1 MVDAL
6 GGHTAA
12 QNTLGAEGLRD
23 GDALSSTTL
32 SNLLQGLRGNGIIRL
47 QDTAYG
53 STRNAVNNQPGAV
66 VRNTTHT
73 LNVQGGYVVL
83 DGVLYEFGG
92 GPGGSVTVTIGSG
105 NLGVTGTPLAASG
118 EQSMYV
124 VYLASQ
130 GGMARIHVDGG
141 SPVQTSTGLYPQ
153 LPSQF
158 LIDYDTGGSI
168 LNDQVV
174 ALATL
179 RCSFNAGGGTHKIDV
194 QEVNDKRIFT
204 RSNPIYMTPL
214 SSGTIVTDGSE
225 LSQISKG
232 AAEGINTAAQLNALF
247 SGNEAGVLGNNT
259 NGSTKIDVG
268 ALWMSTGRSGTSLG
282 YGPGDGVDRSS
293 NRMNDDLFF
302 AGQNNNETGVIT
314 KRLFTEGV
322 AAPTGAL
329 STASYTISSHGDK
342 WFIFAPANGATITL
356 NPEKSGSTYLFP
368 EGHVIEVCNSA
379 AANGGNI
386 VFDSTG
392 LNTTL
397 LPDQRATFIFE
408 GSTWLRCDY
417 QAAISTMAFTTLTD
431 TPSSLGSAGQH
442 IRVNSGGTAFEFID
456 SPTLTT
462 EEVQDVVGGMFSGNT
477 ETDITATYQDSDGT
491 IDLVVAEQRTDAQV
505 KDLAGA
511 LFTGNTETFITA
523 TYQTSDDTV
532 DLVVPVHDEDDLSS
546 NSATHLATQQSI
558 KAYVDTQV
566 SNVID
571 SAPGAL
577 DTLNELAAAINDD
590 ASFHTTITT
599 ALSNRVR
606 VDTAS
611 QGLTSTQKSNA
622 RTNMGLGTLS
632 TLSAVDISD
641 NTNLS
646 VSSPLSLTGDTL
658 SIANIPFGSLHADAY
673 QTSSESFANN
683 DTSLMTSAAIEDKI
697 LSYGYSTTTGTVTS
711 VATGTG
717 LTGGSITSSGT
728 ISLSHLGLENLS
740 DPNADRI
747 LFWDDSAGVLKFL
760 TAGSNLAFSGTTL
773 NATNTNQLTTF
784 TIRDDD
790 NDAKTIAQGKFIK
803 FVSATGTA
811 GTNWSGAGTTGD
823 PFVMTITNPDTQLTG
838 AQVKDF
844 AGAMFTGNTETFITA
859 TYQTSDDTVDLVVPV
874 LDEDNMASNSAS
886 HLATQQS
893 IKSYVDTEVSNLI
906 ASAPGTLDTLNEL
919 AAAINDDASFHTTMT
934 TALGNRLRVDTAS
947 QGLTGTQKSNA
958 RTNLG
963 LGSMALLSSIDISD
977 NTNLAAGTGID
988 LTGDTVSVDV
998 SDFMTNGSNNRLVT
1012 ATGTDAMNAEA
1023 NLTFDGS
1030 ASNTNLIT
1038 QGSGSPILSV
1048 QTTATSGQQA
1058 NILLH
1063 GARNAENT
1071 IGQITFS
1078 NNDNSGTDT
1087 GTYSAA
1093 RVLAYND
1100 GGNLAGGLKF
1110 QTTPSGS
1117 STTLATA
1124 MTITENSRVGILTET
1139 PEAELHV
1146 EGSLAV
1152 AYALAHAGQ
1161 TGQNRLIFGN
1171 NTQTFQTAGTDR
1183 VTIASNGKVGIGT
1196 TSPQTPLHVVGN
1208 VMITN
1213 TDSDNTVKDSRIL
1226 GRTYTNNDYNLIY
1239 GYADAT
1245 TNRLYLGG
1253 GTGTGEPATDIRFYT
1268 AALNADTDASGTEA
1282 MRVTSAGRLGIGDTT
1297 PSYKLDVAGDI
1308 NLTGDLRQNGNVI
1321 TTHDLY
1327 NNEITLSAGTGLT
1340 GGGAFTL
1347 NQQSDETLTFNVA
1360 GLTVSELAAGSLQ
1373 TSSESFA
1380 DNDTSLMTSA
1390 AIQDKIESYG
1400 YSTTTGDITN
1410 VSAGVGISGGGG
1422 SGSVTLTL
1430 DMSELPDMTQAVV
1443 SSEDELIILD
1453 NGADKRKLISEIPLS
1468 AFNNDSG
1475 FITNNYAGDFT
1486 AQRLNLER
1494 SSGYSSIEMGGPS
1507 GAFIDMKNPFSD
1519 DFDVRFITSGT
1530 NLDIITANAASPIQL
1545 KTQGTT
1551 RVKIED
1557 AQVYFQGK
1565 VGIGTT
1571 SPSHKLQVTGGDLFV
1586 QNNDIH
1592 ISQGAYKIKNASD
1605 GTQALSFPS
1614 DGNFAIENVD
1624 VAIGSTTPRALLD
1637 VTATNNPTIL
1647 LNSRDAAHAAGDKIG
1662 SLLFY
1667 NNEDSSG
1674 ETGSRVGAGVRFVA
1688 TDAYGRGNLELTS
1701 GTSDPMGSYNAAEV
1715 YTDNSI
1721 ARLKI
1726 NSDTGH
1732 ISLPIDSQ
1740 KLYFGAD
1747 NDMFINHSG
1756 SEGLIQNDTG
1766 LLNIDGQ
1773 TGIYFDVNGSNNFRI
1788 MSDHV
1793 LTFRDLR
1800 LMAQTE
1806 ARFYDEN
1813 NNHYV
1818 GFESPDDSAYS
1829 ANVIWKL
1836 PPADGSNGH
1845 VLQTDGAGNL
1855 SFAAA
1860 SGGGGAVSAVANGS
1874 NNRIATFSSADALN
1888 GESALTFDGT
1898 ILGLTGNQTI
1908 DHNATDS
1915 SVDNDFGLFIDHDST
1930 GSTATGGDRE
1940 QGGLYVNAVSNAT
1953 GGDLSDEHRL
1963 YGVWSDTR
1971 ISASGDADAVYAI
1984 YGYAEDQRNGTS
1996 GMTNISAMAGVYGV
2010 SASDG
2015 TNAAPTVSA
2024 MYGTYGYVSIQDT
2037 GTVSNTHGT
2046 RGLTVVSG
2054 NRAANINNLRGLSGE
2069 VDIGGSR
2076 TGGDITINWARV
2088 VESVFDHNVTDA
2100 SGDSAVVNEG
2110 FLYYGDYA
2118 VSQSDQVTTKWGLYI
2133 NDEDKNYI
2141 SGKLGIGTT
2150 APDAPLHVE
2159 HSTGVIAKMGE
2170 GNVPTQMTFADA
2182 RASVGYHGD
2191 ALNLQS
2197 GSGNKSIKFC
2207 VNNGTWGSGEAAR
2220 FDTSGN
2226 FGIGTTSPSA
2236 KLHVDRGSLAA
2247 ASLTF
2252 GASAGQIFTNENSE
2266 FAFGLH
2272 NASPYPLYIQ
2282 GRTHTDGARQIVLN
2296 PLGGNVGIGALDAD
2310 DAPLHVKSAANDL
2323 AIFESTDANAGI
2335 KIDTPDDGYSV
2346 VFFAEGGTNKWSLG
2360 KLANNSDKFS
2370 IYDEVNTEARVIV
2383 DASGKVGINNTSPT
2397 AHLDVTVVGTNNTTS
2412 GIAFG
2417 DSAGKGYLAAGSSF
2431 ISVATNDGTTRLAI
2445 DNGGTNEGNVGIG
2458 TTTPSTE
2465 LEVAGTITVTGND
2478 KSITFDG
2485 GNKVIGDHSN
2495 DGLQIR
2501 TEDTDPI
2508 VFKTNGNNT
2517 RMSIEGDGK
2526 VGIGTVTP
2534 ENRFQI
2540 NHTGAD
2546 ADNGM
2551 MIVRADT
2558 STAGGDLLGGIGFDS
2573 VDGNDPSSVLE
2584 ASAGMAAYAAEAH
2597 GSGDKGGTL
2606 TFFTSPIDQNDDTAA
2621 VERMRIKAGGAIMFQ
2636 DDNPLKTIRVHADTN
2651 SSPTPRIELM
2661 RGTHDTWGS
2670 GDNYNDWR
2678 IENANDLIFYAGTSS
2693 ISSGAATE
2701 RFRIHSDADGITVA
2715 GNVKSDSKSSF
2726 NTMQKYYYQR
2736 TSMGSGT
2743 VDLRVPPGGDGTVN
2757 PNGYPMPRAGK
2768 VMALSLH
2775 YYAGS
2780 ITTNSGTDTWR
2791 IRKFSGGS
2799 ETTLDVDVARTSLSN
2814 PTGTNY
2820 TTTVELAS
2828 PLTVAADDILLIK
2841 RQTSGGS
2848 VTHVSGI
2855 LYVAFDL

>member
-32 SNLLQGLRGNGIIRL
+32 SNLLQGLRGNGIVRL

-66 VRNTTHT
+66 VRASTHT
-73 LNVQGGYVVL
+73 LTVQGGYAVL
-83 DGVLYEFGG
+83 DGVLYEFAG
-92 GPGGSVTVTIGSG
+92 GPGGTATVTIGSHG
-105 NLGVTGTPLAASG
+105 TGTALAASG

-124 VYLASQ
+124 VYVASQ
-130 GGMARIHVDGG
+130 GGQAKIHVDGG

-153 LPSQF
+153 APSQF
-158 LIDYDTGGSI
+158 LVDYDTGGSI

-179 RCSFNAGGGTHKIDV
+179 RCSYNAGGGTHKVDV

-225 LSQISKG
+225 LSQISRG

-247 SGNEAGVLGNNT
+247 SGNEAGVLGNNA

-322 AAPTGAL
+322 AAPTGTL

-477 ETDITATYQDSDGT
+477 ETNITATYQDSDGT
-491 IDLVVAEQRTDAQV
+491 VDLVVAEQRTDAQV

-532 DLVVPVHDEDDLSS
+532 DLVVPVHDEDNMSS
-546 NSATHLATQQSI
+546 DSATHLATQQSI

-566 SNVID
+566 AGVID

-590 ASFHTTITT
+590 ASFHTTVTT

-611 QGLTSTQKSNA
+611 QGLTTTQKSNA
-622 RTNMGLGTLS
+622 RTNMGLGTMS
-632 TLSAVDISD
+632 TLSAIDISA
-641 NTNLS
+641 NTNLTATAAS
-646 VSSPLSLTGDTL
+646 GIALTGDTL
-658 SIANIPFGSLHADAY
+658 ALADIPFTSLHADVY

-717 LTGGSITSSGT
+717 LTGGAITGSGT

-790 NDAKTIAQGKFIK
+790 DDAKTIEQGKFIK

-893 IKSYVDTEVSNLI
+893 IKSYVDTEVSGLI
-906 ASAPGTLDTLNEL
+906 DSAPGTLDTLNEL

-947 QGLTGTQKSNA
+947 QGLTGTQQSNA

-977 NTNLAAGTGID
+977 NTNLAVGTGLD
-988 LTGDTVSVDV
+988 LSGDTISVDV
-998 SDFMTNGSNNRLVT
+998 SDFMTNGSDNRVVT
-1012 ATGTDAMNAEA
+1012 ATGADAMNAEA
-1023 NLTFDGS
+1023 NLTWDGTSFGIGTSSPLSKVHIEKTAHDFDSSPQDGDFHLFLKASETSTAGDAVSIGFAQSSDGTTVGS
-1030 ASNTNLIT
+1030 KISHLVENSFSRGGLVFSTNNTASA
-1038 QGSGSPILSV
+1038 GD
-1048 QTTATSGQQA
+1048 TTAERMRIT
-1058 NILLH
+1058 
-1063 GARNAENT
+1063 GA
-1071 IGQITFS
+1071 
-1078 NNDNSGTDT
+1078 
-1087 GTYSAA
+1087 
-1093 RVLAYND
+1093 
-1100 GGNLAGGLKF
+1100 GN
-1110 QTTPSGS
+1110 
-1117 STTLATA
+1117 
-1124 MTITENSRVGILTET
+1124 
-1139 PEAELHV
+1139 
-1146 EGSLAV
+1146 
-1152 AYALAHAGQ
+1152 
-1161 TGQNRLIFGN
+1161 
-1171 NTQTFQTAGTDR
+1171 
-1183 VTIASNGKVGIGT
+1183 VGIGT
-1196 TSPQTPLHVVGN
+1196 TSPSTELEVAGSITVTGNDKSVTFDGGTKLIGDHSSDGFQIRTQDTDPILFKTNGNNIRMSIEGDGKVGIGTASPTGKLTITDSGHD
-1208 VMITN
+1208 MIHLNRTVNNEGYGMGIIGRGGNSASTTAAHEYAAMFFQIEDN
-1213 TDSDNTVKDSRIL
+1213 TDGSEAGSIAFNTSS
-1226 GRTYTNNDYNLIY
+1226 
-1239 GYADAT
+1239 
-1245 TNRLYLGG
+1245 G
-1253 GTGTGEPATDIRFYT
+1253 GT
-1268 AALNADTDASGTEA
+1268 AADQGSTHAMQITSSG
-1282 MRVTSAGRLGIGDTT
+1282 RVGIGDST

-1308 NLTGDLRQNGNVI
+1308 NLTGTLRQNGNAI
-1321 TTHDLY
+1321 TTYNLY
-1327 NNEITLSAGTGLT
+1327 DNEITLSAGTGLT

-1347 NQQSDETLTFNVA
+1347 NQNSDETLTFNVA
-1360 GLTVSELAAGSLQ
+1360 GLTVSELAANSLQ
-1373 TSSESFA
+1373 TSGESFA

-1410 VSAGVGISGGGG
+1410 VSAGVGLSGGGG

-1430 DMSELPDMTQAVV
+1430 DMSELPDMTQAVA

-1486 AQRLNLER
+1486 AERLNLDKT
-1494 SSGYSSIEMGGPS
+1494 SGYSSIEVKGGS
-1507 GAFIDMKNPFSD
+1507 GAFIDLGNKDGTND
-1519 DFDVRFITSGT
+1519 DFDARLITDGT
-1530 NLDIITANAASPIQL
+1530 GLDIITSGSNHITL
-1545 KTQGTT
+1545 KTNGTE
-1551 RVKIED
+1551 RVKVED
-1557 AQVYFQGK
+1557 AQTYFANN

-1614 DGNFAIENVD
+1614 DGNFAIENVKVGIGTTSPAHDLD
-1624 VAIGSTTPRALLD
+1624 VASSSN
-1637 VTATNNPTIL
+1637 ATIFIRNT
-1647 LNSRDAAHAAGDKIG
+1647 DAAHAADDKIG
-1662 SLLFY
+1662 SLLFF
-1667 NNEDSSG
+1667 NAEDSTG
-1674 ETGSRVGAGVRFVA
+1674 GDGSRVGAGLRYVA
-1688 TDAYGRGNLELTS
+1688 TDAFGRGKLELTA
-1701 GTSDPMGSYNAAEV
+1701 GTSNKITGYGDAEN

-1721 ARLKI
+1721 TRLSI
-1726 NSDTGH
+1726 NADTGA
-1732 ISLPIDSQ
+1732 IT
-1740 KLYFGAD
+1740 F
-1747 NDMFINHSG
+1747 N
-1756 SEGLIQNDTG
+1756 SEYTFPTS
-1766 LLNIDGQ
+1766 DG
-1773 TGIYFDVNGSNNFRI
+1773 
-1788 MSDHV
+1788 
-1793 LTFRDLR
+1793 
-1800 LMAQTE
+1800 
-1806 ARFYDEN
+1806 
-1813 NNHYV
+1813 
-1818 GFESPDDSAYS
+1818 S
-1829 ANVIWKL
+1829 ANQ
-1836 PPADGSNGH
+1836 
-1845 VLQTDGAGNL
+1845 VLQTDGNGAL

-1860 SGGGGAVSAVANGS
+1860 SGGSVSAVANGA

-1930 GSTATGGDRE
+1930 GSTATGGDKE

-1953 GGDLSDEHRL
+1953 GGDQSDEHRL

-1971 ISASGDADAVYAI
+1971 ISSSGDADAVYAV
-1984 YGYAEDQRNGTS
+1984 YGYAEDQRSGTS
-1996 GMTNISAMAGVYGV
+1996 GMTTISQMAGVYGV

-2015 TNAAPTVSA
+2015 TNAAPTVSG
-2024 MYGTYGYVSIQDT
+2024 MYGTYGYVSLQDT
-2037 GTVSNTHGT
+2037 GTVSNTHGA
-2046 RGLTVVSG
+2046 RGLTVVSA
-2054 NRAANINNLRGLSGE
+2054 NRAANINNLRGVSSE
-2069 VDIGGSR
+2069 IDIANTR
-2076 TGGDITINWARV
+2076 TGGDITINWARA
-2088 VESVFDHNVTDA
+2088 VEAVIDHNVTDA
-2100 SGDSAVVNEG
+2100 AGDSAVITDG
-2110 FLYYGDYA
+2110 YLYYGDYA
-2118 VSQSDQVTTKWGLYI
+2118 VSQSDQITNKWGLYI

-2141 SGKLGIGTT
+2141 SGNLGIGTT

-2159 HSTGVIAKMGE
+2159 HSSGLIAKFGE
-2170 GNVPTQMTFADA
+2170 GNAETQMTFADQ
-2182 RASVGYHGD
+2182 RAMFGYVGDNAVIQG
-2191 ALNLQS
+2191 
-2197 GSGNKSIKFC
+2197 GTGGKGVSIN
-2207 VNNGTWGSGEAAR
+2207 VNNGTFGSGVAMR
-2220 FDTSGN
+2220 F
-2226 FGIGTTSPSA
+2226 
-2236 KLHVDRGSLAA
+2236 
-2247 ASLTF
+2247 
-2252 GASAGQIFTNENSE
+2252 
-2266 FAFGLH
+2266 
-2272 NASPYPLYIQ
+2272 
-2282 GRTHTDGARQIVLN
+2282 
-2296 PLGGNVGIGALDAD
+2296 
-2310 DAPLHVKSAANDL
+2310 KSD
-2323 AIFESTDANAGI
+2323 
-2335 KIDTPDDGYSV
+2335 
-2346 VFFAEGGTNKWSLG
+2346 
-2360 KLANNSDKFS
+2360 
-2370 IYDEVNTEARVIV
+2370 
-2383 DASGKVGINNTSPT
+2383 GKVGIN
-2397 AHLDVTVVGTNNTTS
+2397 TT
-2412 GIAFG
+2412 
-2417 DSAGKGYLAAGSSF
+2417 
-2431 ISVATNDGTTRLAI
+2431 
-2445 DNGGTNEGNVGIG
+2445 
-2458 TTTPSTE
+2458 
-2465 LEVAGTITVTGND
+2465 
-2478 KSITFDG
+2478 
-2485 GNKVIGDHSN
+2485 
-2495 DGLQIR
+2495 
-2501 TEDTDPI
+2501 
-2508 VFKTNGNNT
+2508 
-2517 RMSIEGDGK
+2517 
-2526 VGIGTVTP
+2526 TP
-2534 ENRFQI
+2534 ENRFQV

-2546 ADNGM
+2546 GDDGIM
-2551 MIVRADT
+2551 VVRADT
-2558 STAGGDLLGGIGFDS
+2558 STAYQDLLGGIGFDS
-2573 VDGNDPSSVLE
+2573 VDGNDPSSILE
-2584 ASAGMAAYAAEAH
+2584 ASAAIVARAREDHSATDKGGYLEFMYSPTDQDDDTTSSVGMTMMDGKLAVNNGGLHPLTSLTVYHSAGDFNDGVTIIRNDTSTADGDLLGAIGFDSRDGNAPSQATEASAGIAAYAAEDH
-2597 GSGDKGGTL
+2597 GTGDKGGDL
-2606 TFFTSPIDQNDDTAA
+2606 VFFTSAIDDDDDTASHERVRISSA
-2621 VERMRIKAGGAIMFQ
+2621 GNVGINNNDPSVEIDVVGLGGGNADMNLARTSGATLNLQAQAQAGIIGTSNNHNLQLKTNGSARATITTAGLVGIGDTTPNAMLKVESTDGSVPTIYAYRNDSSTSNPLVSLVEDSVYADNATLYVRTDRDDGAIPSIQVEGGAVTASGP
-2636 DDNPLKTIRVHADTN
+2636 NGW
-2651 SSPTPRIELM
+2651 
-2661 RGTHDTWGS
+2661 GTWEHRHFYVR
-2670 GDNYNDWR
+2670 NY
-2678 IENANDLIFYAGTSS
+2678 GTSS
-2693 ISSGAATE
+2693 G
-2701 RFRIHSDADGITVA
+2701 
-2715 GNVKSDSKSSF
+2715 
-2726 NTMQKYYYQR
+2726 Q
-2736 TSMGSGT
+2736 GSGLHHIT
-2743 VDLRVPPGGDGTVN
+2743 DGDEGNINAFSLPYDAKLRAVQITINTSTDQSSNTADQTWRLFHSGDAANVITDITADLSNDFSN
-2757 PNGYPMPRAGK
+2757 PNGNQYIYLATGLDVNMPKNKGYSMRRE
-2768 VMALSLH
+2768 
-2775 YYAGS
+2775 
-2780 ITTNSGTDTWR
+2780 SGT
-2791 IRKFSGGS
+2791 
-2799 ETTLDVDVARTSLSN
+2799 LDIFIVKIDLYFTRAL
-2814 PTGTNY
+2814 TN
-2820 TTTVELAS
+2820 
-2828 PLTVAADDILLIK
+2828 
-2841 RQTSGGS
+2841 
-2848 VTHVSGI
+2848 
-2855 LYVAFDL
+2855 F

>member
-32 SNLLQGLRGNGIIRL
+32 SNLLQGLRGNGIVRL

-66 VRNTTHT
+66 TRASTHT
-73 LNVQGGYVVL
+73 LTVQGGYAVL
-83 DGVLYEFGG
+83 DGVLYEFAG
-92 GPGGSVTVTIGSG
+92 GPGGTATVTIGSHG
-105 NLGVTGTPLAASG
+105 TGTALAASG

-124 VYLASQ
+124 VYVASQ
-130 GGMARIHVDGG
+130 GGQAKIHVDGG

-153 LPSQF
+153 VPTQF
-158 LIDYDTGGSI
+158 LVDYDTGGSI

-179 RCSFNAGGGTHKIDV
+179 RCSYNAGGGTHKVDV

-225 LSQISKG
+225 LSQISRG

-247 SGNEAGVLGNNT
+247 SGNEAGVLGNNA

-322 AAPTGAL
+322 AAPTGTL

-477 ETDITATYQDSDGT
+477 ETNITATYQDSDGT

-558 KAYVDTQV
+558 KAYVDAQV
-566 SNVID
+566 AGVID

-590 ASFHTTITT
+590 ASFHTTVTT

-611 QGLTSTQKSNA
+611 QGLTTTQKSNA

-646 VSSPLSLTGDTL
+646 ASSPLSLTGDTL

-790 NDAKTIAQGKFIK
+790 DDSKTIEQGKFIK

-823 PFVMTITNPDTQLTG
+823 PFVMTITSPDTQLSQ
-838 AQVKDF
+838 AQVRDF
-844 AGAMFTGNTETFITA
+844 AGGMFTGNTETFITA

-874 LDEDNMASNSAS
+874 LDEDNMASNSAT

-893 IKSYVDTEVSNLI
+893 IKAYVDTEVSGLI
-906 ASAPGTLDTLNEL
+906 DSAPGTLDTLNEL

-947 QGLTGTQKSNA
+947 QGLTGTQQSNA

-977 NTNLAAGTGID
+977 NTNLAVGTGLD
-988 LTGDTVSVDV
+988 LSGDTISVDV
-998 SDFMTNGSNNRLVT
+998 SDFMTNGSDNRVVT

-1023 NLTFDGS
+1023 NLTWDGTSFGIGTSSPLSKVHIEKTAHDFDSSPQDGDFHLFLKATESSTAGDAVSIGFAQTSDGTTVGAKISHLVSNSFSRGHLVFSTNNTDS
-1030 ASNTNLIT
+1030 AGDTTEERMRIT
-1038 QGSGSPILSV
+1038 DAGDVGIGNQATAGYKLDVQSG
-1048 QTTATSGQQA
+1048 TTDTIARFKSSDANGRIIIQDNDDTIYLGTTSGYAYLGGTQNLGAGA
-1058 NILLH
+1058 NLVVH
-1063 GARNAENT
+1063 KT
-1071 IGQITFS
+1071 
-1078 NNDNSGTDT
+1078 SG
-1087 GTYSAA
+1087 
-1093 RVLAYND
+1093 N
-1100 GGNLAGGLKF
+1100 
-1110 QTTPSGS
+1110 
-1117 STTLATA
+1117 
-1124 MTITENSRVGILTET
+1124 
-1139 PEAELHV
+1139 
-1146 EGSLAV
+1146 
-1152 AYALAHAGQ
+1152 
-1161 TGQNRLIFGN
+1161 
-1171 NTQTFQTAGTDR
+1171 
-1183 VTIASNGKVGIGT
+1183 VGIGT
-1196 TSPQTPLHVVGN
+1196 TGPEYKLDVTGSL
-1208 VMITN
+1208 
-1213 TDSDNTVKDSRIL
+1213 RIL
-1226 GRTYTNNDYNLIY
+1226 PTISSHAGTAIRIGPQDNDIDVTLLRVDGNGGGAGTGNSGESNDSNY
-1239 GYADAT
+1239 GYSIKYMGSGSGVN
-1245 TNRLYLGG
+1245 NRYALFMDNQA
-1253 GTGTGEPATDIRFYT
+1253 GTAF
-1268 AALNADTDASGTEA
+1268 EA
-1282 MRVTSAGRLGIGDTT
+1282 MTVLQDGKVGISDST

-1308 NLTGDLRQNGNVI
+1308 NLTGDLRQNGNII
-1321 TTHDLY
+1321 TTYNLY
-1327 NNEITLSAGTGLT
+1327 DNEITLTAGTGLT

-1347 NQQSDETLTFNVA
+1347 NQNSDETLTFNVA
-1360 GLTVSELAAGSLQ
+1360 GLTVSELAANSLQ

-1410 VSAGVGISGGGG
+1410 VSAGVGLSGGGG

-1430 DMSELPDMTQAVV
+1430 DMSELPDMTQAVT

-1475 FITNNYAGDFT
+1475 FGAVSAVANGADNRIATFSSATALNGESALTFDGTTMSIRTATDHPLVIENTTNAGYAGIQFSD
-1486 AQRLNLER
+1486 N
-1494 SSGYSSIEMGGPS
+1494 SSGSYAQKGEFRFNHADGSSEGS
-1507 GAFIDMKNPFSD
+1507 GASFHFTTTESDLSIVGGKFISAVGSASEPGFS
-1519 DFDVRFITSGT
+1519 FSGDT
-1530 NLDIITANAASPIQL
+1530 NVGMFRPATNELAFSVVNEAMRIDSN
-1545 KTQGTT
+1545 
-1551 RVKIED
+1551 
-1557 AQVYFQGK
+1557 GK

-1571 SPSHKLQVTGGDLFV
+1571 SPAHNL
-1586 QNNDIH
+1586 
-1592 ISQGAYKIKNASD
+1592 
-1605 GTQALSFPS
+1605 
-1614 DGNFAIENVD
+1614 D
-1624 VAIGSTTPRALLD
+1624 VAS
-1637 VTATNNPTIL
+1637 NSNPTIFIR
-1647 LNSRDAAHAAGDKIG
+1647 NTDAAHAADDKIG
-1662 SLLFY
+1662 SLLFF
-1667 NNEDSSG
+1667 NAEDSTGG
-1674 ETGSRVGAGVRFVA
+1674 EGSRVGAGLRYVA
-1688 TDAYGRGNLELTS
+1688 TDAYGRGKLELTA
-1701 GTSDPMGSYNAAEV
+1701 GTSNPISSYGDAEN

-1721 ARLKI
+1721 TRLSI
-1726 NSDTGH
+1726 
-1732 ISLPIDSQ
+1732 
-1740 KLYFGAD
+1740 
-1747 NDMFINHSG
+1747 
-1756 SEGLIQNDTG
+1756 
-1766 LLNIDGQ
+1766 
-1773 TGIYFDVNGSNNFRI
+1773 NGSTGAI
-1788 MSDHV
+1788 
-1793 LTFRDLR
+1793 TF
-1800 LMAQTE
+1800 
-1806 ARFYDEN
+1806 N
-1813 NNHYV
+1813 
-1818 GFESPDDSAYS
+1818 SAYTFPTSDGS
-1829 ANVIWKL
+1829 ANQ
-1836 PPADGSNGH
+1836 
-1845 VLQTDGAGNL
+1845 VLQTDGNGAL

-1860 SGGGGAVSAVANGS
+1860 SGGSVSAVANGS

-1888 GESALTFDGT
+1888 GEANLTFDGT
-1898 ILGLTGNQTI
+1898 ILNLVGNQTI
-1908 DHNATDS
+1908 DHDS
-1915 SVDNDFGLFIDHDST
+1915 TNPDSDGDFGIKIDHDSS
-1930 GSTATGGDRE
+1930 GSTSVTGDRE
-1940 QGGLYVNAVSNAT
+1940 QGGLYVDADTSAT
-1953 GGDLSDEHRL
+1953 GGDQSNEHRL

-1971 ISASGDADAVYAI
+1971 VNSSADPDAVYAV
-1984 YGYAEDQRNGTS
+1984 YGYSEDQRSGTS
-1996 GMTNISAMAGVYGV
+1996 GMTAITNLAGGWFIGAGDANNSAPTISTLYGVYG
-2010 SASDG
+2010 SA
-2015 TNAAPTVSA
+2015 N
-2024 MYGTYGYVSIQDT
+2024 IQDT
-2037 GTVSNTHGT
+2037 GTISNSHAVK
-2046 RGLTVVSG
+2046 GLTTISA
-2054 NRAANINNLRGLSGE
+2054 NRAANINNLRGVSSE
-2069 VDIGGSR
+2069 IDIGGTR

-2088 VESVFDHNVTDA
+2088 FEAVLDHNATDA
-2100 SGDSAVVNEG
+2100 SGDTAVVTDG
-2110 FLYYGDYA
+2110 YLYYGDYA
-2118 VSQSDQVTTKWGLYI
+2118 VSQSDQITNKWGLYI

-2141 SGKLGIGTT
+2141 SGNLGIGTT

-2159 HSTGVIAKMGE
+2159 HSSGLIAKMGE
-2170 GNVPTQMTFADA
+2170 GNVETRMQFADA
-2182 RASVGYHGD
+2182 RAMIGYHGD
-2191 ALNLQS
+2191 HAVIQGGAGGKGVSINVNDGTF
-2197 GSGNKSIKFC
+2197 GSGVAIRAKS
-2207 VNNGTWGSGEAAR
+2207 
-2220 FDTSGN
+2220 D
-2226 FGIGTTSPSA
+2226 
-2236 KLHVDRGSLAA
+2236 
-2247 ASLTF
+2247 
-2252 GASAGQIFTNENSE
+2252 
-2266 FAFGLH
+2266 
-2272 NASPYPLYIQ
+2272 
-2282 GRTHTDGARQIVLN
+2282 
-2296 PLGGNVGIGALDAD
+2296 
-2310 DAPLHVKSAANDL
+2310 
-2323 AIFESTDANAGI
+2323 
-2335 KIDTPDDGYSV
+2335 
-2346 VFFAEGGTNKWSLG
+2346 
-2360 KLANNSDKFS
+2360 
-2370 IYDEVNTEARVIV
+2370 
-2383 DASGKVGINNTSPT
+2383 GKVGIN
-2397 AHLDVTVVGTNNTTS
+2397 TT
-2412 GIAFG
+2412 
-2417 DSAGKGYLAAGSSF
+2417 
-2431 ISVATNDGTTRLAI
+2431 
-2445 DNGGTNEGNVGIG
+2445 
-2458 TTTPSTE
+2458 
-2465 LEVAGTITVTGND
+2465 
-2478 KSITFDG
+2478 
-2485 GNKVIGDHSN
+2485 
-2495 DGLQIR
+2495 
-2501 TEDTDPI
+2501 
-2508 VFKTNGNNT
+2508 
-2517 RMSIEGDGK
+2517 
-2526 VGIGTVTP
+2526 TP
-2534 ENRFQI
+2534 ENRFQV

-2546 ADNGM
+2546 GDDGIM
-2551 MIVRADT
+2551 VVRADT
-2558 STAGGDLLGGIGFDS
+2558 STAYQDLLGGIGFDS
-2573 VDGNDPSSVLE
+2573 VDGNDPSSVLQSSAAIVARAREDHSATDKGGYLEFMYSPTDQDDDTTSSVGMTMMDGKLAVNNGGLHPLTSLTVYHSAGDFNDGMLVVRNDTSTASGDLLGAIGFDSKDGNAPSQATE
-2584 ASAGMAAYAAEAH
+2584 ASAGIAAYAAEDH
-2597 GSGDKGGTL
+2597 STGDKGGHL
-2606 TFFTSPIDQNDDTAA
+2606 AFFTSPIDQDDDTAA
-2621 VERMRIKAGGAIMFQ
+2621 IERMRVTSEGLVGIGETTPVFASGGGLHIQNSSQANLRLE
-2636 DDNPLKTIRVHADTN
+2636 DDSTEYFDVAMQNGDAYLINRVSDGFISLRTN
-2651 SSPTPRIELM
+2651 STERLKIASGGGITFNQAYTFPTSDGSANQVLQTN
-2661 RGTHDTWGS
+2661 GNGALSFADQSSDTFVIFGEE
-2670 GDNYNDWR
+2670 GD
-2678 IENANDLIFYAGTSS
+2678 LYAGTGS
-2693 ISSGAATE
+2693 T
-2701 RFRIHSDADGITVA
+2701 
-2715 GNVKSDSKSSF
+2715 GNA
-2726 NTMQKYYYQR
+2726 
-2736 TSMGSGT
+2736 
-2743 VDLRVPPGGDGTVN
+2743 
-2757 PNGYPMPRAGK
+2757 NGYQFSYGNGRAN
-2768 VMALSLH
+2768 VQQTS
-2775 YYAGS
+2775 
-2780 ITTNSGTDTWR
+2780 SGTDFG
-2791 IRKFSGGS
+2791 INVPVDC
-2799 ETTLDVDVARTSLSN
+2799 TLTRVDVVFGNNGNVSSGTTTFVVVKN
-2814 PTGTNY
+2814 GTNQSGNLSTTHTSGVHDTHHTGLSHSFSAGDRFNLR
-2820 TTTVELAS
+2820 TTT
-2828 PLTVAADDILLIK
+2828 
-2841 RQTSGGS
+2841 TSKQVGPMRM
-2848 VTHVSGI
+2848 TA
-2855 LYVAFDL
+2855 YFTPT

>member
-32 SNLLQGLRGNGIIRL
+32 SNLLQGLRGNGIVRL

-66 VRNTTHT
+66 VRASTHT
-73 LNVQGGYVVL
+73 LTVQGGYAVL
-83 DGVLYEFGG
+83 DGVLYEFAG
-92 GPGGSVTVTIGSG
+92 GPGGTATVTIGTHG
-105 NLGVTGTPLAASG
+105 TGTALAASG

-124 VYLASQ
+124 VYVASQ
-130 GGMARIHVDGG
+130 GGQAKIHVDGG

-153 LPSQF
+153 LPNQF
-158 LIDYDTGGSI
+158 LVDYDTGGSI

-179 RCSFNAGGGTHKIDV
+179 RCSYNAGGGSHKVDV

-225 LSQISKG
+225 LSQISRG

-247 SGNEAGVLGNNT
+247 SGNEAGVLGNNA

-322 AAPTGAL
+322 SAPTGTL

-477 ETDITATYQDSDGT
+477 ETNITATYQDSDGT

-532 DLVVPVHDEDDLSS
+532 DLVVPVHTSTDLNE
-546 NSATHLATQQSI
+546 NSATHLATQQAI
-558 KAYVDTQV
+558 KTYVDTQV
-566 SNVID
+566 SGVID

-590 ASFHTTITT
+590 ASFHTTVTT

-606 VDTAS
+606 VDTSS

-646 VSSPLSLTGDTL
+646 ASSPLSLTGDTL

-673 QTSSESFANN
+673 QTSSEAFANN

-717 LTGGSITSSGT
+717 LTGGAITGSGT

-773 NATNTNQLTTF
+773 NATDTNTNQLTTF

-790 NDAKTIAQGKFIK
+790 DDSKTIEQGKFIK

-811 GTNWSGAGTTGD
+811 GTNWSGSGTTGD

-844 AGAMFTGNTETFITA
+844 AGAMFTGNSEEYITA
-859 TYQTSDDTVDLVVPV
+859 TYQTSDDTVDLAVAV
-874 LDEDNMASNSAS
+874 LDEDNMASNSDQ

-893 IKSYVDTEVSNLI
+893 IKAYVDTEVSGLI
-906 ASAPGTLDTLNEL
+906 DSAPGTLDTLNEL

-947 QGLTGTQKSNA
+947 QGLTGTQQSNA

-998 SDFMTNGSNNRLVT
+998 SDFMTNGSDNRVVT
-1012 ATGTDAMNAEA
+1012 ATSADAMNAEA
-1023 NLTFDGS
+1023 NLTWDGTSFGIGTSSPLSKVHIEKTAHDFDSSPQDGDFHLFLKASETSTAGDAVSIGFAQSSDGTTVGS
-1030 ASNTNLIT
+1030 KISHLVENSFSRGGLVFSTNNTASA
-1038 QGSGSPILSV
+1038 GD
-1048 QTTATSGQQA
+1048 TTAERMRIT
-1058 NILLH
+1058 
-1063 GARNAENT
+1063 GA
-1071 IGQITFS
+1071 
-1078 NNDNSGTDT
+1078 
-1087 GTYSAA
+1087 
-1093 RVLAYND
+1093 
-1100 GGNLAGGLKF
+1100 GN
-1110 QTTPSGS
+1110 
-1117 STTLATA
+1117 
-1124 MTITENSRVGILTET
+1124 
-1139 PEAELHV
+1139 
-1146 EGSLAV
+1146 
-1152 AYALAHAGQ
+1152 
-1161 TGQNRLIFGN
+1161 
-1171 NTQTFQTAGTDR
+1171 
-1183 VTIASNGKVGIGT
+1183 VGIGT
-1196 TSPQTPLHVVGN
+1196 TSPSTELEVAGIITVTGNDKYITFDGGNKIVGDHSTDGLQIRN
-1208 VMITN
+1208 NQNEAIVFKTN
-1213 TDSDNTVKDSRIL
+1213 GNNIRMSIEGDGKIGMGTTSPEYELDLVGGLRVLPTISSHAGTAIRIGPQDNDIDVTLLRVDGNGGGAGTGNSGESDDSN
-1226 GRTYTNNDYNLIY
+1226 Y
-1239 GYADAT
+1239 GYSIK
-1245 TNRLYLGG
+1245 YMGS
-1253 GTGTGEPATDIRFYT
+1253 GTGTANRYALWMDNQAGT
-1268 AALNADTDASGTEA
+1268 AFEA
-1282 MRVTSAGRLGIGDTT
+1282 MTVLQDGKVGISDST

-1308 NLTGDLRQNGNVI
+1308 NLTGTLRQNGNAI
-1321 TTHDLY
+1321 TTYNLY
-1327 NNEITLSAGTGLT
+1327 DNEITLTAGTGLS

-1347 NQQSDETLTFNVA
+1347 NQNSDETLTFNVS
-1360 GLTVSELAAGSLQ
+1360 GLTVSELAANSLQ

-1410 VSAGVGISGGGG
+1410 VSAGVGLSGGGG

-1430 DMSELPDMTQAVV
+1430 DMSELPDMTQAVT

-1468 AFNNDSG
+1468 AFNNDSS
-1475 FITNNYAGDFT
+1475 FITSNYAGDFT
-1486 AQRLNLER
+1486 AQRLNLNKP
-1494 SSGYSSIEMGGPS
+1494 SGYASIEIGGPS
-1507 GAFIDMKNPFSD
+1507 GAFIDMKNDFDND
-1519 DFDVRFITSGT
+1519 DFDARIITPGAG
-1530 NLDIITANAASPIQL
+1530 LDIITSGGSAPIQL
-1545 KTQGTT
+1545 KTNGTQ

-1557 AQVYFQGK
+1557 AQTYFANN

-1614 DGNFAIENVD
+1614 DGNFAIENVN
-1624 VAIGSTTPRALLD
+1624 VAIGSTTPKALLD

-1647 LNSRDAAHAAGDKIG
+1647 LNSRDAGHNAGDKIG

-1674 ETGSRVGAGVRFVA
+1674 QTGSRVGAGVRFVA
-1688 TDAYGRGNLELTS
+1688 TDAYGRGNLELTA
-1701 GTSDPMGSYNAAEV
+1701 GTSNPMTQYNDPEV

-1732 ISLPIDSQ
+1732 LYLPTDSQ

-1747 NDMFINHSG
+1747 SDMFITHDG
-1756 SEGLIQNDTG
+1756 SEATIQNDTG

-1793 LTFRDLR
+1793 GSWRDFRLWSQTR
-1800 LMAQTE
+1800 L
-1806 ARFYDEN
+1806 RFYDSDTSN
-1813 NNHYV
+1813 YV
-1818 GFESPDDSAYS
+1818 AFRAPDTVSSDLT
-1829 ANVIWKL
+1829 WKL
-1836 PPADGSNGH
+1836 PAADGSNGH

-1855 SFAAA
+1855 SFAAP
-1860 SGGGGAVSAVANGS
+1860 SGSGAVSAVANGA

-1915 SVDNDFGLFIDHDST
+1915 SVDNDFGLFIDHDSS
-1930 GSTATGGDRE
+1930 GSTATGGDKE
-1940 QGGLYVNAVSNAT
+1940 QGGLYVNALSNAT

-1971 ISASGDADAVYAI
+1971 VGASGDADAVYAV

-1996 GMTNISAMAGVYGV
+1996 GMTSISAMAGVYGV
-2010 SASDG
+2010 AASDG
-2015 TNAAPTVSA
+2015 TNAAPTVSG
-2024 MYGTYGYVSIQDT
+2024 MYGTYGYVSLQDT
-2037 GTVSNTHGT
+2037 GTVSNTHGA

-2054 NRAANINNLRGLSGE
+2054 NRAANINNIRGLSAE

-2100 SGDSAVVNEG
+2100 SGDSAVVTDG
-2110 FLYYGDYA
+2110 YLYYGDYA
-2118 VSQSDQVTTKWGLYI
+2118 VAQSNQITNKWGLYI

-2141 SGKLGIGTT
+2141 SGNLGIGTT

-2159 HSTGVIAKMGE
+2159 HSSGLIAKFGE
-2170 GNVPTQMTFADA
+2170 GNVETQMTFADQ
-2182 RASVGYHGD
+2182 RAMFGYVGDNAVIQG
-2191 ALNLQS
+2191 
-2197 GSGNKSIKFC
+2197 GSGGKGVSIN
-2207 VNNGTWGSGEAAR
+2207 VNNGTFGSGVAIR
-2220 FDTSGN
+2220 
-2226 FGIGTTSPSA
+2226 A
-2236 KLHVDRGSLAA
+2236 K
-2247 ASLTF
+2247 
-2252 GASAGQIFTNENSE
+2252 
-2266 FAFGLH
+2266 
-2272 NASPYPLYIQ
+2272 
-2282 GRTHTDGARQIVLN
+2282 
-2296 PLGGNVGIGALDAD
+2296 
-2310 DAPLHVKSAANDL
+2310 
-2323 AIFESTDANAGI
+2323 
-2335 KIDTPDDGYSV
+2335 
-2346 VFFAEGGTNKWSLG
+2346 
-2360 KLANNSDKFS
+2360 SD
-2370 IYDEVNTEARVIV
+2370 
-2383 DASGKVGINNTSPT
+2383 GKVGIN
-2397 AHLDVTVVGTNNTTS
+2397 TT
-2412 GIAFG
+2412 
-2417 DSAGKGYLAAGSSF
+2417 
-2431 ISVATNDGTTRLAI
+2431 
-2445 DNGGTNEGNVGIG
+2445 
-2458 TTTPSTE
+2458 
-2465 LEVAGTITVTGND
+2465 
-2478 KSITFDG
+2478 
-2485 GNKVIGDHSN
+2485 
-2495 DGLQIR
+2495 
-2501 TEDTDPI
+2501 
-2508 VFKTNGNNT
+2508 
-2517 RMSIEGDGK
+2517 
-2526 VGIGTVTP
+2526 TP
-2534 ENRFQI
+2534 ENRFQV

-2546 ADNGM
+2546 GDDGIM
-2551 MIVRADT
+2551 VVRADT
-2558 STAGGDLLGGIGFDS
+2558 STAYQDLLGGIGFDS
-2573 VDGNDPSSVLE
+2573 VDGNDPSSILQSSAAIVARAREDHSATDKGGYLEFMYSPTNQDDDTTSSVGMTMMDGKLAVNNGGLHPLTSLTVYHSAGDFNDGMLVVRNDTSTASGDLLGAIGFDSKDGNAPSQATE
-2584 ASAGMAAYAAEAH
+2584 ASAGIAAYAAEDH
-2597 GSGDKGGTL
+2597 GTGDKGGDL
-2606 TFFTSPIDQNDDTAA
+2606 VFFTSAIDDDDDTASH
-2621 VERMRIKAGGAIMFQ
+2621 ERVR
-2636 DDNPLKTIRVHADTN
+2636 
-2651 SSPTPRIELM
+2651 
-2661 RGTHDTWGS
+2661 
-2670 GDNYNDWR
+2670 
-2678 IENANDLIFYAGTSS
+2678 
-2693 ISSGAATE
+2693 ISS
-2701 RFRIHSDADGITVA
+2701 A
-2715 GNVKSDSKSSF
+2715 GNVGINKNDPSVEIDVVGLGGG
-2726 NTMQKYYYQR
+2726 NADMNLAR
-2736 TSMGSGT
+2736 TSGATLNLQAQASAGIIGTSNNHNLQLKTNGSARATITTAGLVGIGDTTPNAMLKVESTDGSVPTIYAYRNDSSTSNPLVSLVEDSVYADNATLYVRTDRDDGAIPSIQVEGGAVTASGPNGWGTWEHRHFYARNYGTATGQGSGLHHITDGDEGNINAFSLPYDAKLRAVQITYNTSTNQSSSTADQKWRLFHSGDAANVITDIT
-2743 VDLRVPPGGDGTVN
+2743 VDISNDFSN
-2757 PNGYPMPRAGK
+2757 PNGNQYIYLATG
-2768 VMALSLH
+2768 
-2775 YYAGS
+2775 
-2780 ITTNSGTDTWR
+2780 
-2791 IRKFSGGS
+2791 
-2799 ETTLDVDVARTSLSN
+2799 LDVNMPKNKGYSMRRE
-2814 PTGTNY
+2814 TGNLDIFIVKIDLYFTRALTN
-2820 TTTVELAS
+2820 
-2828 PLTVAADDILLIK
+2828 
-2841 RQTSGGS
+2841 
-2848 VTHVSGI
+2848 
-2855 LYVAFDL
+2855 F